1 MITSQKTFLCN
12 RNIKI
17 IQVKKIAKQEVQKL
31 IPRPFFLI
39 FRETFHCSNYKLS
52 GQLETPVSHWCLGRS
67 DRESL
72 FRGVIHS
79 YDNGAALDKVLYLR
93 DRLVWGVKDTYI
105 QKKLLA
111 ERELTLAT
119 AIQIAQGSET
129 AEKNLRE
136 MGSESHKEGVHYVQ
150 KQTPKPI
157 KTNSKCY
164 RCGKTSHSGND
175 CPYKDFVCRGCHKV
189 GHLQKMCRAAKGRPN
204 PKKFPRHDK
213 YKKRAGIN
221 QARESG
227 ESDDEDFLLMVE
239 EVGGIHRIYQPPI
252 KVPVSIE
259 GTTVCMELDTGAS
272 VSLVSE
278 SQYKQLWPGRSLDP
292 SDINLQTYSKEPLV
306 VMGSFDVEVVYDNKK
321 VTLPLVV
328 QGNGPLLFGR
338 NWLNAIK
345 LNWSNIHYTQAPGLQ
360 DLLAKYPDV
369 FQKGLGTYQGQEAS
383 LVVDADAVPRFNK
396 ARRLPYAMRTKVEEE
411 LERLV
416 QEGTLKP
423 VDYAEWAAP
432 IVAVLKSDRTSVR
445 ICGDFR
451 MTVNPVSKLHRYP
464 LPKVEDLFATLA
476 DGKIFTK
483 LDLTQAYQQLKLDT
497 QSQNYVVINTLKGLF
512 QYTRLPFGVSSAP
525 GIFQKTM
532 ETLLQGIAGVVVY
545 LDDILISSATE
556 AENLKSLEEV
566 LKRLSEAG
574 LRAKR
579 GKCTFM
585 APSVEFLGHLVD
597 AKGIRPLPEKVRAV
611 QQAPTPTNVTELRS
625 YIGLISYYG
634 KFLPN
639 LATRLTPLYKLLNKD
654 VPWKWSSEQELAFN
668 RSKQLLTSTNLLAH
682 YNPQLPIVLACD
694 ASAYGIGAVLAHQMP
709 DGTERPIAY
718 ASRTLN
724 SAERNYSQLE
734 KEGLSCVFG
743 VKKFYAYLFG
753 RKFTLITDHK
763 PLLSLLS
770 GQKPTSLQAS
780 ARIRRWSLAL
790 SMYEYE
796 LKFRNTTAHGN
807 ADALSRLPLTDTVP
821 DDRTPP
827 ELVLLLEHLD
837 SSPITAAHIK
847 EATRRDP
854 ELSTIHQYV
863 QQGWPHRSA
872 METSLMPFYER
883 REELSVH
890 DGCLLWGNRVVVP
903 KTYRGDVLVQLH
915 EGHPGTTRM
924 KGLSRMYVWWP
935 GISKDVEETV
945 QDCIPCQQQQSK
957 PPVAPLHPWAWPTRP
972 WARLHIDYA
981 GPIHGQ
987 MFLIIIDAHSKW
999 IEAIPTSGST
1009 SRVVIEELRFLF
1021 SQFGLPECVV
1031 SDNGTCFTSAEFK
1044 GFLKKNGINQI
1055 LSAPY
1060 HPSTNGLAE
1069 RAVQV
1074 VKKGLKKE
1082 TKGSMRSR
1090 LATVL
1095 FAYRLT
1101 AQSTTGQSPSELLL
1115 GRRPRSRLDLLKPN
1129 TAERVERQQ
1138 AKQVKQHDNRAR
1150 ERSFE
1155 PGDLV
1160 YVRNYQSGNRWL
1172 PGVIQEKTGPVSFR
1186 AKMQNGQVRRCH
1198 VDQVRNRTVEE
1209 PTEPEEVP
1217 IPNAI
1222 LPDELT
1228 TPYAPQADSTP
1239 GNSSP
1244 SPEVG
1249 VEPPVDVP
1257 SQGVVS
1263 KPATAI
1269 KVYPK
1274 RNRKTVDR
1282 YEPKW

>member
-1 MITSQKTFLCN
+1 
-12 RNIKI
+12 
-17 IQVKKIAKQEVQKL
+17 
-31 IPRPFFLI
+31 
-39 FRETFHCSNYKLS
+39 
-52 GQLETPVSHWCLGRS
+52 
-67 DRESL
+67 
-72 FRGVIHS
+72 
-79 YDNGAALDKVLYLR
+79 
-93 DRLVWGVKDTYI
+93 
-105 QKKLLA
+105 
-111 ERELTLAT
+111 
-119 AIQIAQGSET
+119 
-129 AEKNLRE
+129 
-136 MGSESHKEGVHYVQ
+136 
-150 KQTPKPI
+150 
-157 KTNSKCY
+157 
-164 RCGKTSHSGND
+164 
-175 CPYKDFVCRGCHKV
+175 
-189 GHLQKMCRAAKGRPN
+189 
-204 PKKFPRHDK
+204 
-213 YKKRAGIN
+213 
-221 QARESG
+221 
-227 ESDDEDFLLMVE
+227 
-239 EVGGIHRIYQPPI
+239 
-252 KVPVSIE
+252 
-259 GTTVCMELDTGAS
+259 
-272 VSLVSE
+272 
-278 SQYKQLWPGRSLDP
+278 
-292 SDINLQTYSKEPLV
+292 
-306 VMGSFDVEVVYDNKK
+306 
-321 VTLPLVV
+321 
-328 QGNGPLLFGR
+328 
-338 NWLNAIK
+338 
-345 LNWSNIHYTQAPGLQ
+345 
-360 DLLAKYPDV
+360 
-369 FQKGLGTYQGQEAS
+369 
-383 LVVDADAVPRFNK
+383 
-396 ARRLPYAMRTKVEEE
+396 
-411 LERLV
+411 
-416 QEGTLKP
+416 
-423 VDYAEWAAP
+423 
-432 IVAVLKSDRTSVR
+432 
-445 ICGDFR
+445 
-451 MTVNPVSKLHRYP
+451 
-464 LPKVEDLFATLA
+464 
-476 DGKIFTK
+476 
-483 LDLTQAYQQLKLDT
+483 
-497 QSQNYVVINTLKGLF
+497 
-512 QYTRLPFGVSSAP
+512 
-525 GIFQKTM
+525 
-532 ETLLQGIAGVVVY
+532 
-545 LDDILISSATE
+545 
-556 AENLKSLEEV
+556 
-566 LKRLSEAG
+566 
-574 LRAKR
+574 
-579 GKCTFM
+579 
-585 APSVEFLGHLVD
+585 
-597 AKGIRPLPEKVRAV
+597 
-611 QQAPTPTNVTELRS
+611 
-625 YIGLISYYG
+625 
-634 KFLPN
+634 
-639 LATRLTPLYKLLNKD
+639 
-654 VPWKWSSEQELAFN
+654 
-668 RSKQLLTSTNLLAH
+668 
-682 YNPQLPIVLACD
+682 
-694 ASAYGIGAVLAHQMP
+694 MP

-753 RKFTLITDHK
+753 QKFTLITDHK

-957 PPVAPLHPWAWPTRP
+957 PPVAPLHSWAWPTRP

-1009 SRVVIEELRFLF
+1009 SRVVIEELRVLF

-1031 SDNGTCFTSAEFK
+1031 SANGTCFTSAEFK

-1198 VDQVRNRTVEE
+1198 VDQVRNRTVDE
-1209 PTEPEEVP
+1209 PT
-1217 IPNAI
+1217 
-1222 LPDELT
+1222 
-1228 TPYAPQADSTP
+1228 
-1239 GNSSP
+1239 
-1244 SPEVG
+1244 
-1249 VEPPVDVP
+1249 
-1257 SQGVVS
+1257 
-1263 KPATAI
+1263 
-1269 KVYPK
+1269 
-1274 RNRKTVDR
+1274 
-1282 YEPKW
+1282 